1 MVSVQRKS
9 RELRKQRVRLWL
21 CWCYSHRIVTIIS
34 AEFDS
39 YVCFMSHM
47 FQEVERIA
55 FALKSLECNSL
66 SWMEVLNTGSV
77 ASL

>member
-1 MVSVQRKS
+1 MTRK
-9 RELRKQRVRLWL
+9 
-21 CWCYSHRIVTIIS
+21 S

-39 YVCFMSHM
+39 FEFDSFVCFMSHM